1 MNDDDARRRVH
12 CHLESLHYRD
22 DLDGLV
28 EESRRAG
35 LVKLITASIA
45 PDQWDLSLQLAA
57 RYPEVECAL
66 GIHPWYILESHRADL
81 PRLADARAM
90 GAVAIGEIGLDCKT
104 EVVDF
109 GLQVEFFEKQ
119 LAIAREARLPVI
131 VHCRGAFNELIRS
144 VRKGGPLAAGG
155 VIHSYSGSPE
165 LAGELMDLGFSFSM
179 GGTLTFRNSPKRAAV
194 LKKIYPGRFLLET
207 DSPDIPPVQ
216 KRGEINRPSY
226 IRYNLEAAAE
236 IIGVSAEAIAACT
249 TRNAAEL
256 FNLED
261 LAGAMSRLGA
271 QGL

>member
-1 MNDDDARRRVH
+1 MSMKIVDVH
-12 CHLESLHYRD
+12 CHLESLHFRN
-22 DLDGLV
+22 DLDGLI

-35 LVKLITASIA
+35 IVKLITASIA
-45 PDQWDLSLQLAA
+45 PDQWELSTQLAA

-66 GIHPWYILESHRADL
+66 GVHPWYILESHRADL
-81 PRLADARAM
+81 HRLVDARAM

-119 LAIAREARLPVI
+119 LAIARKIGLPVI
-131 VHCRGAFNELIRS
+131 VHCRGAFNELMRS

-165 LAGELMDLGFSFSM
+165 LTDDLIELGFSFSM
-179 GGTLTFRNSPKRAAV
+179 GGILTFRNSPKRAAV

-216 KRGEINRPSY
+216 KRGEVNRPSY
-226 IRYNLEAAAE
+226 IRYSLEAAAG
-236 IIGVSAEAIAACT
+236 IIGESEAEIASCT

-256 FNLED
+256 FKLKV
-261 LAGAMSRLGA
+261 
-271 QGL
+271 